1 MKVSNLD
8 TIRQIGGDYMKKE
21 QLRSIMVLHGD
32 TNKDLADYLGIS
44 EKSVS
49 NKINENGTEFKQGEI
64 ARIKTKYNLSSEQI
78 DNIFFAE

>member
-1 MKVSNLD
+1 
-8 TIRQIGGDYMKKE
+8 MKKE

-44 EKSVS
+44 EQSVS

-64 ARIKTKYNLSSEQI
+64 ARIKMKYNLSCEQI
-78 DNIFFAE
+78 DNIFFAG

>member
-1 MKVSNLD
+1 
-8 TIRQIGGDYMKKE
+8 MKKE

-44 EKSVS
+44 EQSVS

-78 DNIFFAE
+78 DNLFFAV